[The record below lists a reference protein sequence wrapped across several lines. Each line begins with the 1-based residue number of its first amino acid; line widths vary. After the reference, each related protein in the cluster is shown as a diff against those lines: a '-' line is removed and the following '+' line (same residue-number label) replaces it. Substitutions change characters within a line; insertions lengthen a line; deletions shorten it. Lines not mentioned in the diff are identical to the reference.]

1 MNFKIVYTDH
11 FEREFKRL
19 AKKYRS
25 IKYDLA
31 NLLNQLQE
39 NPTNGTPLGK
49 DCYKVRLAISAKQK
63 GKSAGARVI
72 THLHIQGKT
81 IFLLSIYDKSE
92 QESISD
98 NEISAI
104 LNQIRQ

>member
-104 LNQIRQ
+104 LNQIK

>member
-1 MNFKIVYTDH
+1 MNFKILYTDH

>member
-31 NLLNQLQE
+31 NLLNQLEE
-39 NPTNGTPLGK
+39 NPTTGTPLGK

-104 LNQIRQ
+104 LNQIK